1 MRLLSFLYIVN
12 KNMNNYF
19 QSKASLQ
26 SKKDRTRAAIIDS
39 AINIIAKKG
48 FQKSSI
54 QEMAKNAGIANG
66 TFYNHYKDRKSI
78 FEDVA
83 NLIAIELVKVI
94 EEDEVKTKKPAQ
106 KLIISTKQFIKRSV
120 QIPEWG
126 LIFLEAADFSV
137 RLEKD
142 ISKYLIKD
150 IKSGIQDKSF
160 LVKYDDF
167 LVEQIMIIILHSISH
182 QLENGINKQITDK
195 TINTILRI
203 LNYKK

>member
-1 MRLLSFLYIVN
+1 
-12 KNMNNYF
+12 MNNYF

-94 EEDEVKTKKPAQ
+94 EDDEVKTKKPAQ
-106 KLIISTKQFIKRSV
+106 KLINSTKQFIKRSV
-120 QIPEWG
+120 QVPEWG

-137 RLEKD
+137 RLEKY
-142 ISKYLIKD
+142 ISKFLIKD
-150 IKSGIQDKSF
+150 IKSGIRDKSF

-167 LVEQIMIIILHSISH
+167 LVEQIMIIVLHSISH
-182 QLENGINKQITDK
+182 QLENDINKQITDK

>member
-1 MRLLSFLYIVN
+1 
-12 KNMNNYF
+12 MNNYF

-26 SKKDRTRAAIIDS
+26 PKKDRTRAAIIDS
-39 AINIIAKKG
+39 AIKIIAKKG
-48 FQKSSI
+48 CQKSSI

-94 EEDEVKTKKPAQ
+94 EEDEIKTKKPAQ
-106 KLIISTKQFIKRSV
+106 KLINATNQFINRSV
-120 QIPEWG
+120 QVPEWG
-126 LIFLEAADFSV
+126 TIFLEAADFSV

-150 IKSGIQDKSF
+150 IKSGIRDKSF
-160 LVKYDDF
+160 LVKYDAF

-182 QLENGINKQITDK
+182 QLENGIDKKITNK

-203 LNYKK
+203 LNYKR

>member
-1 MRLLSFLYIVN
+1 
-12 KNMNNYF
+12 MNNYF

-26 SKKDRTRAAIIDS
+26 PKKDRTRAAIIDS

-54 QEMAKNAGIANG
+54 QEMAKKAGIANG

-94 EEDEVKTKKPAQ
+94 EEDEIKTKKPAQ
-106 KLIISTKQFIKRSV
+106 KLINATNQFINRSV
-120 QIPEWG
+120 QVPEWG
-126 LIFLEAADFSV
+126 TIFLEAADFSV

-150 IKSGIQDKSF
+150 IKSGIRNKSF

-182 QLENGINKQITDK
+182 QLENGIDRKITNK
-195 TINTILRI
+195 TINTILKI
-203 LNYKK
+203 LNYKR